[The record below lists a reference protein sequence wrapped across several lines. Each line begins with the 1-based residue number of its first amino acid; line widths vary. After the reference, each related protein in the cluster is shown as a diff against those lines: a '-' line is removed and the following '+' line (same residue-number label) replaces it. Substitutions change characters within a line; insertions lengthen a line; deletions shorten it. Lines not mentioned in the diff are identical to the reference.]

1 MKAGGTFDF
10 SMVRF
15 NYLWARKMFKQQL
28 SNANL
33 ATRFDAR

>member
-1 MKAGGTFDF
+1 MKAGRAFDF

-15 NYLWARKMFKQQL
+15 NYLWQKMFKQQL